1 MEGQWR
7 PMLSDENRDLSG
19 SDHILGPLEGVRVL
33 ELGSLLAGP
42 FAGRLLADFGA
53 EVIKIEA
60 PDMPDPMREWGRHR
74 YQGRTLWWPI
84 QSRNKKCIT
93 LNLRTARGQ
102 LLLKRLVGVS
112 DILIENF
119 RPGTMERWGLGWDD
133 LSAIN
138 PHLIMVRVSGFGQT
152 GPYRDRA
159 GFGSVGEAMGGMR
172 HITGFPDRPPT
183 RIGISIGDSLAAMY
197 ATIGALSALHYR
209 ELTGRGQ
216 VVDSAIT
223 ESVFAMLESSVA
235 EYGRAG
241 AIRERTGNVL
251 PNVAPSNVYP
261 TAGGGYLVI
270 GANQDNVFKRLTHV
284 MEQPDLATDPRYAT
298 HTARGEHQAELDE
311 IIAAWTEQFDKTDL
325 WEKLNAAG
333 VPAGP
338 IYSIADIMRDP
349 QFTSRGMI
357 QHVEEPEM
365 GEIEMPGI
373 VPKLSETPGGIRWS
387 GPAKPGTHNHEI
399 YGELL
404 HIDDAELALLSDEGV
419 I

>member
-1 MEGQWR
+1 
-7 PMLSDENRDLSG
+7 MLSDENRDMPDSEHLR
-19 SDHILGPLEGVRVL
+19 GPLEGVRVL

-42 FAGRLLADFGA
+42 FAGRLLGDFGA

-60 PDMPDPMREWGRHR
+60 PDMPDPMRVWGRHR
-74 YQGRTLWWPI
+74 YHGRTLWWPI

-93 LNLRTARGQ
+93 LNLRTVKGQ

-138 PHLIMVRVSGFGQT
+138 PRLIMVRVSGFGQT

-159 GFGSVGEAMGGMR
+159 GFGSVGEAMGGLR

-183 RIGISIGDSLAAMY
+183 RIGISIGDTLAAMY
-197 ATIGALSALHYR
+197 ATIGTLSALRYR
-209 ELTGRGQ
+209 DLTGRGQ

-223 ESVFAMLESSVA
+223 ESVFAMMESSVA

-270 GANQDNVFKRLTHV
+270 GANQDNVFNRLTQV
-284 MEQPDLATDPRYAT
+284 MERPDLAADPRYST
-298 HTARGEHQAELDE
+298 HTARGEHQAGLDE
-311 IIAAWTEQFDKTDL
+311 IIAAWTVQFDKTDL

-349 QFTSRGMI
+349 QFLARGMI
-357 QHVEEPEM
+357 QHVAEPEM

-373 VPKLSETPGGIRWS
+373 VPKLSETPGGIRWP
-387 GPAKPGTHNHEI
+387 GPATPGSHNHEI

-404 HIDDAELALLSDEGV
+404 HIDDGELAVLSDEGV

>member
-1 MEGQWR
+1 MQTDESR
-7 PMLSDENRDLSG
+7 NMPDRHPMR
-19 SDHILGPLEGVRVL
+19 GPLEGLRVL
-33 ELGSLLAGP
+33 EFGSLLAGP
-42 FAGRLLADFGA
+42 FAGRLLGDLGA

-60 PDMPDPMREWGRHR
+60 RDMPDPMREWGRQR
-74 YQGRTLWWPI
+74 YNGRTLWWPI

-93 LNLRTARGQ
+93 LNLRTASGQ
-102 LLLKRLVGVS
+102 ALLKRLVVLS
-112 DILIENF
+112 DMLIENF

-133 LSAIN
+133 LAAIN
-138 PHLIMVRVSGFGQT
+138 PRLIMVRVSGFGQT

-183 RIGISIGDSLAAMY
+183 RIGISIGDSLAAMF

-209 ELTGRGQ
+209 EMTGRGQ
-216 VVDSAIT
+216 VVDAAIT
-223 ESVFAMLESSVA
+223 ESVFAMMESAAA
-235 EYGRAG
+235 EYGRTG
-241 AIRERTGNVL
+241 AIRERAGNVL
-251 PNVAPSNVYP
+251 PKVAPSNVYP
-261 TAGGGYLVI
+261 TSGGGYLVI
-270 GANQDNVFKRLTHV
+270 GANQDNVFKRLTEV
-284 MEQPDLATDPRYAT
+284 MERPELATDPRYAN
-298 HTARGEHQAELDE
+298 HTARGENQAELDE
-311 IIAAWTEQFDKTDL
+311 IIAAWTVQFDKTEL
-325 WEKLNAAG
+325 WEMLNAAG

-349 QFTSRGMI
+349 QFLARGMI
-357 QHVEEPEM
+357 QHVEDSEI

-387 GPAKPGTHNHEI
+387 GPAEPGTHNREI

-404 HIDDAELALLSDEGV
+404 HIDDVELARLYDEGV

>member
-1 MEGQWR
+1 MQTDKNPDIPDNSQIR
-7 PMLSDENRDLSG
+7 
-19 SDHILGPLEGVRVL
+19 GPLEGVRVL

-42 FAGRLLADFGA
+42 FAGRLLGDFGA
-53 EVIKIEA
+53 EIIKIEA

-74 YQGRTLWWPI
+74 YKGRTLWWPI

-93 LNLRTARGQ
+93 LNLRTADGQ
-102 LLLKRLVGVS
+102 MLLKQLVGVS

-119 RPGTMERWGLGWDD
+119 RPGTLERWGLGWDD
-133 LSAIN
+133 LSPLN
-138 PHLIMVRVSGFGQT
+138 PRLIMVRVSGFGQT

-172 HITGFPDRPPT
+172 HITGFPGRPPT

-223 ESVFAMLESSVA
+223 EAVFAMMESSVA
-235 EYGRAG
+235 EYGRVG

-251 PNVAPSNVYP
+251 PKVAPSNVYP

-270 GANQDNVFKRLTHV
+270 GANQDNVFKRLAQA
-284 MEQPDLATDPRYAT
+284 MERPELATDPAYAT

-311 IIAAWTEQFDKTDL
+311 IIAAWTVQFDKSDL

-349 QFTSRGMI
+349 QFLARGMI
-357 QHVEEPEM
+357 QRVEEQEL

-387 GPAKPGTHNHEI
+387 GPAEPGTHNREI
-399 YGELL
+399 YSELL
-404 HIDDAELALLSDEGV
+404 HIDDVELARLHDDGV